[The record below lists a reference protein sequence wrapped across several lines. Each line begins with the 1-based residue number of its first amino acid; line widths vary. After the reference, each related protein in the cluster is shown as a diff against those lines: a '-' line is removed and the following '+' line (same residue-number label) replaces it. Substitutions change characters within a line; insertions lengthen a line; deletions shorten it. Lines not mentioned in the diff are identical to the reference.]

1 MACNVYDGETH
12 VVYVVEVS
20 VNSSGDVR
28 VQRVT
33 AAIDCGLI
41 VNPTGVEQQVE
52 SGILWGLSSALGGE
66 ITFRNG
72 QVQQSTFA
80 DYPVARMRDT
90 PAIEVRFV
98 RSDKVQPYGVGEPP
112 VPPIVPAITNA
123 IFDATGVRLRSLP
136 IRGASLGA

>member
-1 MACNVYDGETH
+1 MA
-12 VVYVVEVS
+12 YVVEVS
-20 VNSSGDVR
+20 VNSGGDVR
-28 VQRVT
+28 VHRVT

-90 PAIEVRFV
+90 PVIEVHLV
-98 RSDKVQPYGVGEPP
+98 RSDKMQPYGVGEPP

-123 IFDATGVRLRSLP
+123 IFAATGIRLRCLP
-136 IRGASLGA
+136 IRAADLRA